1 MTYGELKKLL
11 KKNGCYLHH
20 QGKRHEMW
28 YSPTTGLQF
37 PVGRHNSEEVRS
49 GTLNKIK
56 NDAGLK

>member
-28 YSPTTGLQF
+28 YSPKTGLQF
-37 PVGRHNSEEVRS
+37 PVGRHNPEEVKP

-56 NDAGLK
+56 TDAGLK